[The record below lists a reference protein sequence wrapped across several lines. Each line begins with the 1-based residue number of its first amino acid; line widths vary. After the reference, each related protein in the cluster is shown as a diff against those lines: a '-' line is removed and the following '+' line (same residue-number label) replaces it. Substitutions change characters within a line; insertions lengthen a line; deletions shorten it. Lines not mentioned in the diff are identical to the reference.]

1 MELLELK
8 NVITEKFKNSV
19 DGVNSIVDMTEE
31 TISEVEEYE
40 FLPNWPTERKKGQKK
55 KKAEQNLS
63 NL

>member
-19 DGVNSIVDMTEE
+19 DGVNSIVDMTGE

-40 FLPNWPTERKKGQKK
+40 FLPN
-55 KKAEQNLS
+55 
-63 NL
+63 